1 MTLRS
6 SGYPDRY
13 KPAFGHMVHPVA
25 RSGISD
31 FHLLAIGLQQ
41 KVVVTNM
48 SLKPSCSVCSQCG
61 ALGKEEELKRFD
73 LARSLVQYDL
83 SVTV

>member
-31 FHLLAIGLQQ
+31 FHPLAIGLQQ
-41 KVVVTNM
+41 LVATNM
-48 SLKPSCSVCSQCG
+48 SMEPSCSVCSQCG

-73 LARSLVQYDL
+73 LARSAVQCDL

>member
-1 MTLRS
+1 
-6 SGYPDRY
+6 
-13 KPAFGHMVHPVA
+13 MVHPVA

-31 FHLLAIGLQQ
+31 FHPLAIGLRQQ
-41 KVVVTNM
+41 LVATNM
-48 SLKPSCSVCSQCG
+48 SMEPSCSVCSQCG

-73 LARSLVQYDL
+73 LARSAVQCDL

>member
-1 MTLRS
+1 
-6 SGYPDRY
+6 
-13 KPAFGHMVHPVA
+13 MVHLVA

-31 FHLLAIGLQQ
+31 FHLLAIGLRQQ
-41 KVVVTNM
+41 FVVTNM
-48 SLKPSCSVCSQCG
+48 SLETPCSVCSQCG

-73 LARSLVQYDL
+73 LARSAVQYDL

>member
-1 MTLRS
+1 
-6 SGYPDRY
+6 
-13 KPAFGHMVHPVA
+13 MVHPVA

-31 FHLLAIGLQQ
+31 FHPLAIGLQQ
-41 KVVVTNM
+41 QLVAMNM
-48 SLKPSCSVCSQCG
+48 SMKPSCSVCSQCG

-73 LARSLVQYDL
+73 LARSAVQYDL